1 MVIQIQLFIH
11 ESQSYLQLQNM
22 KYFKQELFLSGYYEE
37 RASFNTSSIDFNF
50 ISSFLQ
56 GVVRPTG
63 GYAVM
68 LNWSMSSIYG
78 LKPGE
83 VIMVL
88 NSHYMTFI

>member
-1 MVIQIQLFIH
+1 M
-11 ESQSYLQLQNM
+11 
-22 KYFKQELFLSGYYEE
+22 
-37 RASFNTSSIDFNF
+37 
-50 ISSFLQ
+50 
-56 GVVRPTG
+56 RPTG

-88 NSHYMTFI
+88 NSHYMTFLWLRYMHFIIFFLFRCGGQLLT

>member
-11 ESQSYLQLQNM
+11 ETQSYLQLQNM
-22 KYFKQELFLSGYYEE
+22 KYFKQELFLSGQYEE
-37 RASFNTSSIDFNF
+37 RASFNTLSIDFNS

-88 NSHYMTFI
+88 NSYFMTFI